1 MGMQRQKRLSNFLT
15 YLLLTLGLAIVAV
28 PFWYM
33 FVTSMKPQS
42 YIFEMPPRL
51 WPEEF
56 TLTNYVEAITRDKF
70 DLYFLNSL
78 FVAVI
83 STISTVMI
91 SSMMAY
97 AFARM
102 KFPGKKVLFYVI
114 LLGMMIPPVTLLVP
128 QFIVAKNLMLVNK
141 FSGLILV
148 YITMNISQQTF
159 LLRGFF
165 EGIPREIEEAAIID
179 GAGRWKIFSRII
191 LPLSKPGL
199 AAVSIFTFLY
209 CWDEF
214 AWAQVMMTDTAK
226 RTLPIGIA
234 LFQSQH
240 LTRWGLV
247 FAASIISFI
256 PVVLVFTM
264 FQKHFIKGISTT
276 GLKG

>member
-1 MGMQRQKRLSNFLT
+1 MGIKRQKLISNFLT
-15 YLLLTLGLAIVAV
+15 YSLLIVGLVIVAV

-33 FVTSMKPQS
+33 VATSMKPQS

-51 WPEEF
+51 WPKQF
-56 TLTNYVEAITRDKF
+56 TLQNYVDAITRDKF
-70 DLYFLNSL
+70 GLYFLNSV
-78 FVAVI
+78 FVAVT
-83 STISTVMI
+83 STLSTVLI
-91 SSMMAY
+91 SAMMAY
-97 AFARM
+97 AFARLQ
-102 KFPGKKVLFYVI
+102 FPGKNILYYVI
-114 LLGMMIPPVTLLVP
+114 LLGMMIPPVTLLIP
-128 QFIVAKNLMLVNK
+128 QFIIAKNLELVNK

-159 LLRGFF
+159 LLRVFF
-165 EGIPREIEEAAIID
+165 EGIPRELEEAALMD
-179 GAGRWKIFSRII
+179 GAGRWTIFSRII

-199 AAVSIFTFLY
+199 AAVTIFTFLY

-226 RTLPIGIA
+226 RTLPIAIA

-256 PVVLVFTM
+256 PVLLVFII
-264 FQKHFIKGISTT
+264 FQKQFIKGISTT
-276 GLKG
+276 GIKG

>member
-1 MGMQRQKRLSNFLT
+1 MGIKRQRTLSHALT
-15 YLLLTLGLAIVAV
+15 YLLLFLGLLLVTV

-33 FVTSMKPQS
+33 LVTSFKPQS

-56 TLTNYVEAITRDKF
+56 TLKNYVDALTRDHF
-70 DLYFLNSL
+70 DLYFLNSV

-83 STISTVMI
+83 STFSTVLI

-102 KFPGKKVLFYVI
+102 QFRGKNILFYVI
-114 LLGMMIPPVTLLVP
+114 LLGMMIPSVTLLIP
-128 QFIVAKNLMLVNK
+128 QFIVAKNLDLVNK

-148 YITMNISQQTF
+148 YITMNVSQQTF

-165 EGIPREIEEAAIID
+165 EGIPKEIEEAALMD
-179 GAGRWKIFSRII
+179 GAGRWTIFSRII

-199 AAVSIFTFLY
+199 AAVTIFTFLY

-214 AWAQVMMTDTAK
+214 AWAQVMMTETTR

-256 PVVLVFTM
+256 PVLLVFII

>member
-1 MGMQRQKRLSNFLT
+1 MSMKREKRLSNFMT
-15 YLLLTLGLAIVAV
+15 YLLLVLGLVVVAV

-33 FVTSMKPQS
+33 FVTSLKPQS

-56 TLTNYVEAITRDKF
+56 TFANYVEAITRDKF

-78 FVAVI
+78 FVAAI
-83 STISTVMI
+83 STTATVLV

-97 AFARM
+97 AFARLR
-102 KFPGKKVLFYVI
+102 FPGKNALFFVI

-165 EGIPREIEEAAIID
+165 EGIPRELEEAALMD

-191 LPLSKPGL
+191 LPLSRPGL

-247 FAASIISFI
+247 FAASIISFV
-256 PVVLVFTM
+256 PVVLVFTL

>member
-1 MGMQRQKRLSNFLT
+1 MGIKRQKRLSHLLT
-15 YLLLTLGLAIVAV
+15 YLLLIVGLVVVAV

-33 FVTSMKPQS
+33 LVTSMKPQS

-51 WPEEF
+51 WPEQF
-56 TLTNYVEAITRDKF
+56 TFANYIEAITRDQF
-70 DLYFLNSL
+70 DLYFLNSV
-78 FVAVI
+78 FVAAI
-83 STISTVMI
+83 STVFTVMI
-91 SSMMAY
+91 SAMMAY

-102 KFPGKKVLFYVI
+102 KFPGKNALYYVI

-128 QFIVAKNLMLVNK
+128 QFIIAKNLLLVNK

-148 YITMNISQQTF
+148 YITMNVSQQTF

-165 EGIPREIEEAAIID
+165 EGIPREIEEAALID

-256 PVVLVFTM
+256 PVVLVFTL
-264 FQKHFIKGISTT
+264 FQKYFIKGISTT